1 MKAQVGRYL
10 RLARFDRPAGTLLL
24 LWPTLWGLWAAA
36 QGYPGAKWLM
46 VFVAGVVVMR
56 AFGCIVNDMADRD
69 LDKAVSRTLGRP
81 LASGEVS
88 MREAAALALFFLLLA
103 LGLFLLLPP
112 LARWWSVAALA
123 LAVLY
128 PFSKRVIAAPQAVL
142 GVTFSAGILVAD
154 VAVREAAPSLDAWL
168 LFGGNLLWII
178 AYDTIYAMADREDDK
193 AYGKIGSTALLFGKR
208 DVVAVSLFYSACL
221 LWLSLAGIILN
232 YGAMYQVALIAAAVS
247 VFKFWQKY
255 RTRLPQA
262 CMAAFR
268 ANHWFGLFVFAG
280 VVAAHH
286 TA

>member
-69 LDKAVSRTLGRP
+69 LDKAVSRTRDRP

-154 VAVREAAPSLDAWL
+154 VAVREAAPSVDAWL